1 MNCGRGIGKERDV
14 ASFFCPVEY
23 SISSMQ
29 GGGFFLV
36 FLLILEF
43 SKKKDILDIPASC
56 ETAFSTIS

>member
-43 SKKKDILDIPASC
+43 SKKK
-56 ETAFSTIS
+56 TF

>member
-1 MNCGRGIGKERDV
+1 MVRKAGMNCGRGIGKERDV

-43 SKKKDILDIPASC
+43 SKKK
-56 ETAFSTIS
+56 TF